1 MEKWEKD
8 NRWNMVKENIK
19 KVKGRR
25 ARVNHYSLG
34 KTEVRVSEGRQR
46 TEKTRKKGEY
56 EGSGQKLSGK
66 HNLQERRRELM
77 A

>member
-34 KTEVRVSEGRQR
+34 KTEVRVSEGR
-46 TEKTRKKGEY
+46 
-56 EGSGQKLSGK
+56 
-66 HNLQERRRELM
+66 
-77 A
+77 